1 MPSRFVILH
10 HRLDSG
16 EHWDLMLERGEVL
29 LTWQLL
35 REPVNRESLPI
46 PARRIGD
53 HRKAY
58 LDYEGPLTGNRG
70 TVRRVDSGSLDIVK
84 NTPKCLRLVLKGKR
98 LEGLF
103 TLQKVDCGWVLEA
116 TDASAET
123 SSGR

>member
-1 MPSRFVILH
+1 
-10 HRLDSG
+10 
-16 EHWDLMLERGEVL
+16 MLERGEVL

-46 PARRIGD
+46 PASHIGD

-70 TVRRVDSGSLDIVK
+70 TVRRVDYGSLDIVK

-116 TDASAET
+116 SDPSAET
-123 SSGR
+123 SSGW

>member
-10 HRLDSG
+10 HRLDAG
-16 EHWDLMLERGEVL
+16 EHWDLMLEQGDVL

-46 PARRIGD
+46 PARRIGN

-70 TVRRVDSGSLDIVK
+70 TVRRVDSGSLDIIEG
-84 NTPKCLRLVLKGKR
+84 TAQGLRIVLTGKR
-98 LEGLF
+98 LCGSF
-103 TLQKVDCGWVLEA
+103 TLRPQAEGWSFGMAVEP
-116 TDASAET
+116 
-123 SSGR
+123 